1 MSLSRPLTTR
11 TSRPAGRLNSL
22 EKILA
27 QGADSFETVIVD
39 TSVMNLPATS
49 FSLVANRMIKEKLGL
64 PCGGAYS
71 NGTHMWKEAK
81 TIWSLDGFKAMDAV
95 VQGMASAIWS
105 DFNFYG
111 PIVTAPRIFPAVAAA
126 QILLST
132 LVYDETQDDLGQ
144 REYPDQEV
152 LLGFSGK
159 ADGGS
164 SEEIALTRQLEIED
178 WKLEIAK

>member
-1 MSLSRPLTTR
+1 
-11 TSRPAGRLNSL
+11 
-22 EKILA
+22 
-27 QGADSFETVIVD
+27 
-39 TSVMNLPATS
+39 MNLPATS

-132 LVYDETQDDLGQ
+132 LVYDETQTISDN
-144 REYPDQEV
+144 ENIPIKKY
-152 LLGFSGK
+152 FSAFLDK
-159 ADGGS
+159 
-164 SEEIALTRQLEIED
+164 LTAGTARR
-178 WKLEIAK
+178 